1 MKIDR
6 VVIDCPRRPWIG
18 QIDADTR
25 SGKRQPLDTPDEPD
39 EARVFNRIA
48 KVGNASCERDARRP
62 AIIHDSCKTNPRLS
76 GLSAPRF
83 PASCRPCVACTRACR
98 AHADRAPHT
107 GASKQMQDVPTT
119 HRENRK

>member
-48 KVGNASCERDARRP
+48 KVGNASCERDMLA
-62 AIIHDSCKTNPRLS
+62 APRLS
-76 GLSAPRF
+76 
-83 PASCRPCVACTRACR
+83 TIRAR
-98 AHADRAPHT
+98 RIP
-107 GASKQMQDVPTT
+107 G
-119 HRENRK
+119 